1 MEYKIFDLSVKLII
15 KYVFNFVK
23 SIHITKN
30 QLITEAE
37 LNFAQEGQEGIIKK
51 RPSL

>member
-1 MEYKIFDLSVKLII
+1 MEYKIFDLSVELII
-15 KYVFNFVK
+15 TYVFNYVK

-30 QLITEAE
+30 QLISE
-37 LNFAQEGQEGIIKK
+37 EGQEGIIKK

>member
-15 KYVFNFVK
+15 TYVFNFVK

-30 QLITEAE
+30 QLITEVE
-37 LNFAQEGQEGIIKK
+37 LNFAQRRIRGDY
-51 RPSL
+51 

>member
-15 KYVFNFVK
+15 TYVFNFVK

-30 QLITEAE
+30 QLIIEVE
-37 LNFAQEGQEGIIKK
+37 LNFAQRRIRGDY
-51 RPSL
+51 